1 MIQDYPIVDVVFHYT
16 RNGLKM
22 THLEVVY
29 MTDEDIMASYY
40 KPNDITAIMT
50 RLANQKAI
58 QHV

>member
-29 MTDEDIMASYY
+29 MTDEDMVRYDKPSDIAAIMA
-40 KPNDITAIMT
+40 